1 MGPDE
6 LDDLLASIRA
16 ESKKESALA
25 LYEGVRE
32 DDLVDEN
39 VDERVLKLLGLNEVF
54 DIDYGTYVTLLKERL
69 AASRSFG
76 KKLSTEE
83 DELLVEEFRKVK
95 GKVGRFKIKRKKI
108 TAENIGVTG
117 PVKVSTER
125 FYLTSKAIIPQ
136 PASVAGEQSGDVKDI
151 SEALDRL
158 LKSIT
163 EQNKAEKK
171 KAEES
176 RKEDEQKKRVKRES
190 ELEKPIKK
198 AFGLVKKI
206 VAPFQ
211 SILDR
216 IMKFIQFTFLGF
228 LVDKVLKWFADPAN
242 EKKVKIL
249 GRFLKDWWPALAF
262 GAGLFL
268 TPLGKF
274 VRTTLT
280 LLRGWIPKIA
290 GFLLKNPWI
299 AGAALMTTAGIVGMQ
314 QRKQKEEALF
324 PEKDKQGKPI
334 QKTTQ
339 QRVSEVQKKAMI
351 QIGDPMG
358 AGPIGSTFS
367 GGGRVRRKSFF
378 GGGAVDKIVNVRDI
392 AFEEG
397 GGIND
402 GSGLRITGAGPDT
415 QLIAAQP
422 GEIVMSKKAVDKYGS
437 NFFLNI
443 NKRAGGTNIPKMAN
457 NIQLAAGG
465 GLIKRT
471 IKTFQ
476 GGGMIGYSPDQ
487 VKSFM
492 TVYNLS
498 KKHGAKFPELQAS
511 IAMKETGWL
520 KNMYG
525 NNAFNQRGTNNKFLN
540 YKTLEDAVKDNVR
553 LWDKHREGMSNFSD
567 FKDPVSAWNA
577 NASAYAPPGENDTEK
592 YKADVSNMIRQMKP
606 IYSQTVKS
614 KPKPKPKSKGN
625 FLEYLFSNIN
635 TQLPIMGPQSR
646 AMPVATP
653 TIISRT
659 QTIVL
664 PPQRMPGQ
672 KPSVPVKT
680 GTQIPDVSVVA
691 RIPHRERVIRS
702 LGISDLMGVG

>member
-16 ESKKESALA
+16 EGKKESALA
-25 LYEGVRE
+25 LYEGTRE
-32 DDLVDEN
+32 EDLVDEN
-39 VDERVLKLLGLNEVF
+39 IDERVLKLLGLNEVF

-136 PASVAGEQSGDVKDI
+136 PASVAGEQSEDVKDI

-158 LKSIT
+158 LKGIT

-171 KAEES
+171 KAEEDKKS
-176 RKEDEQKKRVKRES
+176 DEQRRRTKREA
-190 ELEKPIKK
+190 ELEKPLKK
-198 AFGLVKKI
+198 VLGLVKKI

-249 GRFLKDWWPALAF
+249 GRFLKDWWPSLAF
-262 GAGLFL
+262 AAGLFL
-268 TPLGKF
+268 TPLGAF
-274 VRTTLT
+274 VRGTLKM
-280 LLRGWIPKIA
+280 LRGFIPQMVRFMDAHPGI
-290 GFLLKNPWI
+290 FLAATGAAA
-299 AGAALMTTAGIVGMQ
+299 AGAGEMW
-314 QRKQKEEALF
+314 RQKEEKKQVEREAKQRNVK
-324 PEKDKQGKPI
+324 PEVV
-334 QKTTQ
+334 Q
-339 QRVSEVQKKAMI
+339 QELNQAKRSPWAMI
-351 QIGDPMG
+351 GEGLSNISGV
-358 AGPIGSTFS
+358 A
-367 GGGRVRRKSFF
+367 GGGQIKRRRSFF

-397 GGIND
+397 GGIDD

-422 GEIVMSKKAVDKYGS
+422 GEVMMSKKAVDKYGA
-437 NFFLNI
+437 NFFLGL
-443 NKRAGGTNIPKMAN
+443 NKKAGGTNIPRMVN
-457 NIQLAAGG
+457 NIQLAQGG
-465 GLIKRT
+465 GLIGALGRLGLPGTGSVMAPRGMNLGYQNKLLGINIGGVKNLPLNQTYSPAAAQRYNASSSAPST
-471 IKTFQ
+471 LSTLQ
-476 GGGMIGYSPDQ
+476 GGPLSGRHISVPKTTMSGFSGSKSRPSSGLNLNLQQNVQTIQGTTKKQIEIMRQYGYEPDGYDTMFRRH
-487 VKSFM
+487 S
-492 TVYNLS
+492 
-498 KKHGAKFPELQAS
+498 
-511 IAMKETGWL
+511 
-520 KNMYG
+520 
-525 NNAFNQRGTNNKFLN
+525 
-540 YKTLEDAVKDNVR
+540 AV
-553 LWDKHREGMSNFSD
+553 
-567 FKDPVSAWNA
+567 
-577 NASAYAPPGENDTEK
+577 
-592 YKADVSNMIRQMKP
+592 
-606 IYSQTVKS
+606 
-614 KPKPKPKSKGN
+614 
-625 FLEYLFSNIN
+625 
-635 TQLPIMGPQSR
+635 MGPQSR
-646 AMPVATP
+646 SMPVGTP

-672 KPSVPVKT
+672 KSSVPVKT
-680 GTQIPDVSVVA
+680 GTQIPDVAVVA
-691 RIPHRERVIRS
+691 RIPHREMVIRS

>member
-16 ESKKESALA
+16 EGKKESALA
-25 LYEGVRE
+25 LYEGTRE
-32 DDLVDEN
+32 EDLVDEN
-39 VDERVLKLLGLNEVF
+39 IDERILKLLGLNDVF

-69 AASRSFG
+69 ATSRNFG

-136 PASVAGEQSGDVKDI
+136 PSISDGESSEDVKDI
-151 SEALDRL
+151 NEALDEL
-158 LKSIT
+158 LKGIT
-163 EQNKAEKK
+163 EQNKQEKK
-171 KAEES
+171 KAEED
-176 RKEDEQKKRVKRES
+176 RKTDEQRRRTKREV
-190 ELEKPIKK
+190 ELEKPLKK
-198 AFGLVKKI
+198 ALGLVKTL

-216 IMKFIQFTFLGF
+216 IMRFIQFTLIGF

-262 GAGLFL
+262 AAGLFL
-268 TPLGKF
+268 TPLGAF
-274 VRTTLT
+274 VRGTLKM
-280 LLRGWIPKIA
+280 LRGFVPQMA
-290 GFLLKNPWI
+290 RFMAANPLVFGAAA
-299 AGAALMTTAGIVGMQ
+299 AGAGAYTAVQMN
-314 QRKQKEEALF
+314 
-324 PEKDKQGKPI
+324 EKF
-334 QKTTQ
+334 
-339 QRVSEVQKKAMI
+339 RAEQKKTDKSIVTPQETAKTGKTPAPPQLQQEQVLQRGLGGM
-351 QIGDPMG
+351 
-358 AGPIGSTFS
+358 FN

-378 GGGAVDKIVNVRDI
+378 GGGAVDNIVNVKDF

-422 GEIVMSKKAVDKYGS
+422 GEVMMSKKAVDKYGA
-437 NFFLNI
+437 NFFLGL
-443 NKRAGGTNIPKMAN
+443 NKKAGGTNIPRMVN
-457 NIQLAAGG
+457 NIQLAQGG
-465 GLIKRT
+465 GLIGAMGRLGLPGT
-471 IKTFQ
+471 GSVMAPQ
-476 GGGMIGYSPDQ
+476 GMNLGYQNKLFGINIGGVRNLPLNQTYSP
-487 VKSFM
+487 
-492 TVYNLS
+492 
-498 KKHGAKFPELQAS
+498 AA
-511 IAMKETGWL
+511 A
-520 KNMYG
+520 
-525 NNAFNQRGTNNKFLN
+525 QR
-540 YKTLEDAVKDNVR
+540 Y
-553 LWDKHREGMSNFSD
+553 
-567 FKDPVSAWNA
+567 
-577 NASAYAPPGENDTEK
+577 NASPSAPSTLSRFDSGPLSGRH
-592 YKADVSNMIRQMKP
+592 VSVPKIRVSTPLSPAVSKPQPSSGLNLNLKQNVQTIQGAAKKREEVMRQMGVEP
-606 IYSQTVKS
+606 DGYDTFFRRHSAV
-614 KPKPKPKSKGN
+614 
-625 FLEYLFSNIN
+625 
-635 TQLPIMGPQSR
+635 MGPQSR
-646 AMPVATP
+646 AMPIGTP

-664 PPQRMPGQ
+664 PPQRMSGQ

-691 RIPHRERVIRS
+691 RIPHREMVIRS
-702 LGISDLMGVG
+702 LGIGDLMGVG